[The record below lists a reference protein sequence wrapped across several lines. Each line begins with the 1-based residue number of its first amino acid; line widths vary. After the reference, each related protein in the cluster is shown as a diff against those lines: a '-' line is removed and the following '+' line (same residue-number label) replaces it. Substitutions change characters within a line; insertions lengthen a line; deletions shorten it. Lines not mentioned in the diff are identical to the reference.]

1 LSASR
6 QKLVTTSGLSQAEAR
21 ERLAVR
27 KALTLHR
34 ICVVAF
40 LVGLVIQFL
49 LAGLGVFGAESFGA
63 HRILGDVLILIA
75 LTILLTGLV
84 GRMGR
89 AIVRPSALLTG
100 LTIVQVLLILA
111 EDSMPAL
118 AALHVVNAL
127 AIVLVAQLVAVRT
140 WGLRRGGLAL
150 PDRAP
155 GGEQ

>member
-1 LSASR
+1 LRAH
-6 QKLVTTSGLSQAEAR
+6 
-21 ERLAVR
+21 ERLAVH

-75 LTILLTGLV
+75 VLILLTGLV

-100 LTIVQVLLILA
+100 LAIVQVLLILA
-111 EDSMPAL
+111 EDSIPAL

-127 AIVLVAQLVAVRT
+127 AIVLIAQLVAVRT
-140 WGLRRGGLAL
+140 WGLRSGSLAV
-150 PDRAP
+150 PSPAP